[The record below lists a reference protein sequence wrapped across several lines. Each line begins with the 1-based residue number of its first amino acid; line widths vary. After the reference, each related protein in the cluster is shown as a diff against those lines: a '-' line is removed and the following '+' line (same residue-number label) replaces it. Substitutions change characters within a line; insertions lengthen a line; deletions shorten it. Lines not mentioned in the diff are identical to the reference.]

1 MASEKKK
8 ILVID
13 DQEEVRELV
22 EAALR
27 DGGFEIFKAFGG
39 REGIQIAKNTRPD
52 IIILDIMMPGG
63 MDGYEVCKILKS
75 DSTTKKITIIFLTAK
90 GQEVDKEKG
99 VAVGGNGFFTKPF
112 SPLKLIEKIE
122 NIFGQ
127 E

>member
-1 MASEKKK
+1 MKK
-8 ILVID
+8 ILVVD
-13 DQEEVRELV
+13 DQAEIRELV
-22 EAALR
+22 EVTLR
-27 DGGFEIFKAFGG
+27 AEEFEIIQAKSALEAIEKAKS
-39 REGIQIAKNTRPD
+39 EKPD
-52 IIILDIMMPGG
+52 LIILDIMMPGG

-99 VAVGGNGFFTKPF
+99 FDAGGDGYFAKPF

-122 NIFGQ
+122 EVFKQ